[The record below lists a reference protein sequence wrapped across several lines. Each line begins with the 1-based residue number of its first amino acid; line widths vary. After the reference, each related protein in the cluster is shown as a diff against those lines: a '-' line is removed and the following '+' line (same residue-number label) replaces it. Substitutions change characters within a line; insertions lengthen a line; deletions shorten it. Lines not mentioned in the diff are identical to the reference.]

1 METNPP
7 KRYFLH
13 MKDKKVVESSWY
25 KCITGTSCLI
35 NLFSVTKGIVNKGR
49 AVDVYTLN
57 LERPLRVSYSLFI
70 TKLVKYGLNKETMK
84 YIEKFQTFWTAK
96 FESAVNSGA
105 KPAQSQ

>member
-1 METNPP
+1 
-7 KRYFLH
+7 